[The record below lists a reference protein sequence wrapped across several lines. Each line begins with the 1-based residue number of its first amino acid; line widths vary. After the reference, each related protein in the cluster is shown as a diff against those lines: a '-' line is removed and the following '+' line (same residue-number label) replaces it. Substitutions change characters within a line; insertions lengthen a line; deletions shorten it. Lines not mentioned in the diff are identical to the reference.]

1 MNIWFKYKEG
11 EPVEISFK
19 GKNVNALK
27 KQIKTKLKNQL
38 RKIDI
43 DLITLRAPGNHE
55 NLSAEMLIDEKFATS
70 YNKPVFV
77 ETVLSYLEN
86 YQEKKSFY
94 IQCYDD
100 EGVPLNK
107 FELFTM
113 NDRDFREFLRR
124 VKARGLENIDDD
136 NEISK
141 VITSLDDIQANK
153 YYRIKYEMTLAVKD
167 FVDKK
172 LKSPAENFPNRVMHD
187 EYKITEEKID
197 MFVERL
203 KAFPK
208 N

>member
-77 ETVLSYLEN
+77 ETEN

-153 YYRIKYEMTLAVKD
+153 YYRIRFSYVVTKYS
-167 FVDKK
+167 FVSK
-172 LKSPAENFPNRVMHD
+172 
-187 EYKITEEKID
+187 YKITEEKID